1 MGDQIRVAAQA
12 RCSPEQLWQALVDH
26 RAAWWPEMDF
36 TASPGAPL
44 TERFSAQDSDGSD
57 GGGGGDGGSGE
68 GGSGSGDGGEGGS
81 GSGDGGDGGD
91 SDGRSGSGTRAT
103 GTVLAVARERL
114 LSFRWTM
121 PGWNSHTIVSF
132 TLDAGAGPDAE
143 ADYTDVVVTESG
155 LGSLTDGAEVARTHT
170 GDWSDHLATL
180 IRLAEKGSPA

>member
-44 TERFSAQDSDGSD
+44 TERFSAHDDDGGGSGSD
-57 GGGGGDGGSGE
+57 GGGSDSGRDDGS
-68 GGSGSGDGGEGGS
+68 
-81 GSGDGGDGGD
+81 D
-91 SDGRSGSGTRAT
+91 SDGRNGPGTRAT

-132 TLDAGAGPDAE
+132 TLDAGL
-143 ADYTDVVVTESG
+143 G
-155 LGSLTDGAEVARTHT
+155 LMRKRITPTS
-170 GDWSDHLATL
+170 S
-180 IRLAEKGSPA
+180 

>member
-57 GGGGGDGGSGE
+57 GGGGGDGGS
-68 GGSGSGDGGEGGS
+68 GEGGS

>member
-44 TERFSAQDSDGSD
+44 TERFSAHDDDGGGSGSD
-57 GGGGGDGGSGE
+57 GGGSDSGRDDGS
-68 GGSGSGDGGEGGS
+68 
-81 GSGDGGDGGD
+81 D
-91 SDGRSGSGTRAT
+91 SDGRNGPGTRAT